1 MDYSKVY
8 YQIIENAKAE
18 NRTKNDNIYYE
29 EHHII
34 PRSLNGSDDENNK
47 VLLADKEHYICHKL
61 LTYVYKGNR
70 KMTCA
75 FHFMTFSKKYGK
87 LVSSRD
93 YQYAKE
99 LLRKT
104 PVSEETRKKLSIALK
119 GRPFAKKGIPLS
131 AEHKNKI
138 SKSITGEGNG
148 MYGRK
153 HTLKSIEK
161 NRKSNT
167 GKKLTEK
174 TKNKMSLS
182 RTGSKR
188 NERTK
193 ERMRKAWESRRKKFP
208 MSKETKRK
216 IGENTAKH
224 RKGSH
229 HTDETKL
236 KMSLSQKGRKHKKV
250 NCPYCGKQCTPSTLS
265 RWHNNNCKSKI

>member
-47 VLLADKEHYICHKL
+47 VLLTDKEHYICHKL

-104 PVSEETRKKLSIALK
+104 PVSEETGIGLIENSVNEELNFLKTIA
-119 GRPFAKKGIPLS
+119 
-131 AEHKNKI
+131 
-138 SKSITGEGNG
+138 
-148 MYGRK
+148 
-153 HTLKSIEK
+153 
-161 NRKSNT
+161 
-167 GKKLTEK
+167 EK
-174 TKNKMSLS
+174 TGGLTPEQINKANQL
-182 RTGSKR
+182 
-188 NERTK
+188 
-193 ERMRKAWESRRKKFP
+193 P
-208 MSKETKRK
+208 
-216 IGENTAKH
+216 
-224 RKGSH
+224 
-229 HTDETKL
+229 
-236 KMSLSQKGRKHKKV
+236 
-250 NCPYCGKQCTPSTLS
+250 
-265 RWHNNNCKSKI
+265 